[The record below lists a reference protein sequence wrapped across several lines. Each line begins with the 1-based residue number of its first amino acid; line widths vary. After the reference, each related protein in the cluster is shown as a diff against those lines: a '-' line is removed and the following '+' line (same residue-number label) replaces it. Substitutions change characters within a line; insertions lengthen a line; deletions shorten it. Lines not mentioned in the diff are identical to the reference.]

1 MRPFAVVS
9 STRLPTRA
17 AVSVEEPMK
26 SAEIREAFLR
36 FFEEQGHTRVAS
48 SSLIPGNDP
57 TLLFTNAGMNQFKD
71 CFLGQEKRAYT
82 RAVSSQKCVRAGGKH
97 NDLENVGYTARHH
110 TFFEMLGNFSFGD
123 YFKRD
128 AITYAWTFLTS
139 DKWLNLPKEKL
150 WVTVYATDDEAYDI
164 WTKEIGVPAERMV
177 RIGDNKGAPYASD
190 NFWTMGDTG
199 PCGPCTEIFYDHGA
213 DIWGGPP
220 GSPEEDGDRYIEIWN
235 NVFMQFNRTADGV
248 LHPLPAPS
256 VDTGMGLERVS
267 AVLQQVH
274 SNYEIDLFQNLLS
287 AAAKAI
293 GCSNDNQASLK
304 VVADHIRSCGFL
316 IADGVLPSNEGRG
329 YVLRRIIRRACRH
342 GNKLGAKGSFFYQ
355 IVAALVAEMGE
366 AFPELKSQQA
376 HIERV
381 LKAEEEQFAKTLEQG
396 LRILEQDLAQLQG
409 DVVPGDVVF
418 KLYDTYGFP
427 MDLTADIA
435 RERELTIDEAGFE
448 REMDAQRERARS
460 ASAFGMDY
468 NSLVKVDTATDFL
481 GYTTTEGQAKVI
493 ALYKDGQVVEQLG
506 EGEQGVVILDRTPF
520 YAESGG
526 QVGDSGY
533 LQAGA
538 VRFDVRDTTKTG
550 GAFLHHGVVASGAL
564 SVGAEVEAKVDAD
577 VQHATSLNH
586 SATHLL
592 HEALRQVLGDHVQ
605 QKGSLVDSQ
614 RLRFDFSH
622 FEAVKP
628 EQIKAL
634 EDIVNREV
642 RRNTEVLT
650 EVTDI
655 ETAKCKG
662 AMALFGEKYGDTVR
676 VLSMGGDFSVELCGG
691 IHAKRTGD
699 ISLFKIISEGGVAS
713 GVRRIEAVT
722 GAAALAYLN
731 AAEEQVKE
739 AAQLVKGN
747 RDNLIDKLSAVLE
760 RNRQLEKQLE
770 QLQAKAASAAG
781 DDLSNAAV
789 EVKGAKVLA
798 ARLDGQDGKAL
809 LALVDQLKN
818 KLGHAVILLGS
829 EHEGK
834 VVLVAGV
841 TKDLSSQL
849 KAGDLMKQA
858 AATVGGKGGGRPD
871 MAQGGGVDVAA
882 LDQALALAVPF
893 AEQGL

>member
-1 MRPFAVVS
+1 
-9 STRLPTRA
+9 
-17 AVSVEEPMK
+17 MK

-82 RAVSSQKCVRAGGKH
+82 RATSSQKCVRAGGK
-97 NDLENVGYTARHH
+97 NSDLENVGYTARHH

-123 YFKRD
+123 YFKKD
-128 AITYAWTFLTS
+128 AITFAWTFLTGVL
-139 DKWLNLPKEKL
+139 KLPKEKL

-164 WTKEIGVPAERMV
+164 WTQQIGVPVERMI

-256 VDTGMGLERVS
+256 VDTGMGLERIS
-267 AVLQQVH
+267 AVLQHVH
-274 SNYEIDLFQNLLS
+274 SNYEIDLFQSLLS
-287 AAAKAI
+287 ASAQAI
-293 GCSNDNQASLK
+293 GCTNDNQASLK

-396 LRILEQDLAQLQG
+396 LKILEQDLAELKG
-409 DVVPGDVVF
+409 SVVPGDVVF

-427 MDLTADIA
+427 MDLTGDIA
-435 RERELTIDEAGFE
+435 RERSLTLDEAGFE
-448 REMDAQRERARS
+448 REMEAQRVRARS
-460 ASAFGMDY
+460 ASSFGMDY
-468 NSLVKVDTATDFL
+468 NSLVKVDVATEFT
-481 GYTTTEGQAKVI
+481 GYSATSGSAKVV
-493 ALYKDGQVVEQLG
+493 ALYKEGQSVDVLN
-506 EGEQGVVILDRTPF
+506 EGEEGVVVLDQTPF

-526 QVGDSGY
+526 QVGDCGY
-533 LQAGA
+533 LKAAAG
-538 VRFDVRDTTKTG
+538 RFEVRDTTKTG
-550 GAFLHHGVVASGAL
+550 GAFLHHGVLAQGSL
-564 SVGAEVEAKVDAD
+564 LVGAQVDAQVAAD
-577 VQHATSLNH
+577 VRHATSLNH

-592 HEALRQVLGDHVQ
+592 HAALRQVLGEHVQ

-622 FEAVKP
+622 FEAIKP
-628 EQIKAL
+628 EQLKAL
-634 EDIVNREV
+634 EDIVNAEIRKNSAVE
-642 RRNTEVLT
+642 TE
-650 EVTDI
+650 ETDI
-655 ETAKCKG
+655 DTAKKKG
-662 AMALFGEKYGDTVR
+662 AMALFGEKYGDNVR

-691 IHAKRTGD
+691 IHANRTGD
-699 ISLFKIISEGGVAS
+699 IGLLKITSEGGVAS

-731 AAEEQVKE
+731 AAEEQLKE
-739 AAQLVKGN
+739 AANLIKGS

-760 RNRQLEKQLE
+760 RNRLLEKQLE

-781 DDLSNAAV
+781 DDLSASALD
-789 EVKGAKVLA
+789 VKGVKVLA
-798 ARLDGQDGKAL
+798 VRLDGQDGKAL

-818 KLGHAVILLGS
+818 KLGRAVILLGS
-829 EHEGK
+829 VHEEK

-841 TKDLSSQL
+841 TKDLTGQL

-858 AATVGGKGGGRPD
+858 AAAVGGKGGGRPD
-871 MAQGGGVDVAA
+871 MAQGGGIDAA
-882 LDQALALAVPF
+882 QLDAALALTVPF
-893 AEQGL
+893 VEQGV

>member
-1 MRPFAVVS
+1 
-9 STRLPTRA
+9 
-17 AVSVEEPMK
+17 MK

-82 RAVSSQKCVRAGGKH
+82 RATSSQKCVRAGGK
-97 NDLENVGYTARHH
+97 NSDLENVGYTARHH

-123 YFKRD
+123 YFKKD
-128 AITYAWTFLTS
+128 AINFAWTFLTGV
-139 DKWLNLPKEKL
+139 LNLPKDKL
-150 WVTVYATDDEAYDI
+150 WVTVYASDDEAYDI
-164 WTKEIGVPAERMV
+164 WTQDVGVPAERMI

-199 PCGPCTEIFYDHGA
+199 PCGPCTEIFYDHGPE
-213 DIWGGPP
+213 IWGGPP
-220 GSPEEDGDRYIEIWN
+220 GSPDEDGDRYIEIWN

-256 VDTGMGLERVS
+256 VDTGMGLERIS
-267 AVLQQVH
+267 AVMQHVN
-274 SNYEIDLFQNLLS
+274 SNYDIDLFQSLLT
-287 AAAKAI
+287 AAAQAI
-293 GCSNDNQASLK
+293 GCNNEGQASLK
-304 VVADHIRSCGFL
+304 VVADHIRSCSFL

-342 GNKLGAKGSFFYQ
+342 GNKLGATGNFFYK
-355 IVAALVAEMGE
+355 IVAALVAEMG
-366 AFPELKSQQA
+366 ASFPELVREQA
-376 HIERV
+376 NIERV
-381 LKAEEEQFAKTLEQG
+381 LKAEEEQFSKTLEQG
-396 LRILEQDLAQLQG
+396 LKILEQDLAELKG
-409 DVVPGDVVF
+409 TVVPGDVVF

-435 RERELTIDEAGFE
+435 RERNLTVDEEGFE
-448 REMDAQRERARS
+448 REMEAQRVRARS
-460 ASAFGMDY
+460 ARSFGLDY
-468 NSLVKVDTATDFL
+468 NTLVKVDVPTEFVGYNATHSS
-481 GYTTTEGQAKVI
+481 AKVI
-493 ALYKDGQVVEQLG
+493 ALYKEGQSVATLN
-506 EGEQGVVILDRTPF
+506 EGDEGVVVLDQTPF

-526 QVGDSGY
+526 QVGDCGY

-538 VRFDVRDTTKTG
+538 ARFDVRDTTKTG
-550 GAFLHHGVVASGAL
+550 GAFLHHGVVAAGGL
-564 SVGAEVEAKVDAD
+564 KVGETVEAQVDGD
-577 VQHATSLNH
+577 VRHATSLNH

-592 HEALRQVLGDHVQ
+592 HAALRQVLGEHVQ

-614 RLRFDFSH
+614 RMRFDFSH
-622 FEAVKP
+622 FEAIKP

-634 EDIVNREV
+634 EDIVNTEIRK
-642 RRNTEVLT
+642 NTPVET
-650 EVTDI
+650 EETDI
-655 ETAKCKG
+655 ETAKQKG
-662 AMALFGEKYGDTVR
+662 AMALFGEKYGDNVR

-699 ISLFKIISEGGVAS
+699 IGLMKIISEGGVAS
-713 GVRRIEAVT
+713 GIRRIEAVT

-731 AAEEQVKE
+731 AAEEQLKE
-739 AAQLVKGN
+739 AASLVKGS
-747 RDNLIDKLSAVLE
+747 RENLVDKLSAVLE

-781 DDLSNAAV
+781 DDLSSSAV
-789 EVKGAKVLA
+789 DVKGVKVLT

-818 KLGHAVILLGS
+818 KLGRAVILLGS
-829 EHEGK
+829 VHEDK

-841 TKDLSSQL
+841 TKDLTGQL

-858 AATVGGKGGGRPD
+858 AAAVGGKGGGRPD
-871 MAQGGGVDVAA
+871 MAQGGGVDAA
-882 LDQALALAVPF
+882 GLEAALALAVPF
-893 AEQGL
+893 AEQGI

>member
-1 MRPFAVVS
+1 
-9 STRLPTRA
+9 
-17 AVSVEEPMK
+17 MK

-36 FFEEQGHTRVAS
+36 FFEEQGHTRVPS
-48 SSLIPGNDP
+48 SSLVPNNDP

-82 RAVSSQKCVRAGGKH
+82 RATSSQKCVRAGGK
-97 NDLENVGYTARHH
+97 NSDLENVGYTARHH

-123 YFKRD
+123 YFKKD
-128 AITYAWTFLTS
+128 AINFAWTFLTGVL
-139 DKWLNLPKEKL
+139 KLPKEKL
-150 WVTVYATDDEAYDI
+150 WVTVYASDDEAYDI
-164 WTKEIGVPAERMV
+164 WTQDVGVPAERMI

-199 PCGPCTEIFYDHGA
+199 PCGPCTEIFYDHGPE
-213 DIWGGPP
+213 IWGGPP

-256 VDTGMGLERVS
+256 VDTGMGLERIS
-267 AVLQQVH
+267 AVMQHVN
-274 SNYEIDLFQNLLS
+274 SNYDIDLFQSLLK
-287 AAAKAI
+287 AAAQAI
-293 GCSNDNQASLK
+293 GCANEGQASLK
-304 VVADHIRSCGFL
+304 VVADHIRSCSFL

-342 GNKLGAKGSFFYQ
+342 GNKLGATGNFFYK

-366 AFPELKSQQA
+366 SFPELVREQA
-376 HIERV
+376 NIERV
-381 LKAEEEQFAKTLEQG
+381 LKAEEEQFSKTLEQG
-396 LRILEQDLAQLQG
+396 LKILEQDLAELKG
-409 DVVPGDVVF
+409 TVVPGDVVF

-435 RERELTIDEAGFE
+435 RERNLTVDEEGFE
-448 REMDAQRERARS
+448 REMEAQRVRARS
-460 ASAFGMDY
+460 ASSFGLDY
-468 NSLVKVDTATDFL
+468 NTLVKVDVPTEFTGYGATHSS
-481 GYTTTEGQAKVI
+481 AKVV
-493 ALYKDGQVVEQLG
+493 ALYKEGQSVTSLN
-506 EGEQGVVILDRTPF
+506 EGDEGVVVLDRTPF

-526 QVGDSGY
+526 QVGDCGY

-538 VRFDVRDTTKTG
+538 ARFDVRDTTKTG
-550 GAFLHHGVVASGAL
+550 GAFLHHGVVAAGGL
-564 SVGAEVEAKVDAD
+564 KVGETVEAQVDAD
-577 VQHATSLNH
+577 VRHATSLNH

-592 HEALRQVLGDHVQ
+592 HAALRQVLGEHVQ

-614 RLRFDFSH
+614 RMRFDFSH
-622 FEAVKP
+622 FEAIKP

-634 EDIVNREV
+634 EDIVNAEIRK
-642 RRNTEVLT
+642 NTPVET
-650 EVTDI
+650 EETDI
-655 ETAKCKG
+655 ETAKQKG
-662 AMALFGEKYGDTVR
+662 AMALFGEKYGDSVR

-691 IHAKRTGD
+691 IHAQRTGD
-699 ISLFKIISEGGVAS
+699 IGLMKITSEGGVAS

-731 AAEEQVKE
+731 AAEEQLKE
-739 AAQLVKGN
+739 AASLVKGS
-747 RDNLIDKLSAVLE
+747 RDNLVDKLSAVLE

-781 DDLSNAAV
+781 DDLSSSAV
-789 EVKGAKVLA
+789 DVKGVNVLA

-818 KLGHAVILLGS
+818 KLGRAVILLGS
-829 EHEGK
+829 VHEDK

-841 TKDLSSQL
+841 TKDLTGQL

-858 AATVGGKGGGRPD
+858 AAAVGGKGGGRPD
-871 MAQGGGVDVAA
+871 MAQGGGVDAAA
-882 LDQALALAVPF
+882 LDAALALTVPF
-893 AEQGL
+893 VEQGI

>member
-1 MRPFAVVS
+1 
-9 STRLPTRA
+9 
-17 AVSVEEPMK
+17 MK

-123 YFKRD
+123 YFKCD
-128 AITYAWTFLTS
+128 AITFAWTFLTS

-150 WVTVYATDDEAYDI
+150 WVTVYASDDEAYDI
-164 WTKEIGVPAERMV
+164 WTKEVGVPAERMV

-256 VDTGMGLERVS
+256 VDTGMGLERIS
-267 AVLQQVH
+267 AVMQHVH
-274 SNYEIDLFQNLLS
+274 SNYEIDLFQNLLA

-293 GCSNDNQASLK
+293 GCSNDGQASLK

-355 IVAALVAEMGE
+355 IVAALAAEMGE
-366 AFPELKSQQA
+366 AFPELKNQQA

-396 LRILEQDLAQLQG
+396 LRILEQDLAQLKG
-409 DVVPGDVVF
+409 NVVPGDVVF

-468 NSLVKVDTATDFL
+468 NSLVKVDTATDFV
-481 GYTTTEGQAKVI
+481 GYNATEGQGKVI
-493 ALYKDGQVVEQLG
+493 ALYKDGQSVDQLG
-506 EGEQGVVILDRTPF
+506 EGEEGVVVLDRTPF

-526 QVGDSGY
+526 QVGDTGY

-538 VRFDVRDTTKTG
+538 TRFDVRDTTKTG

-564 SVGAEVEAKVDAD
+564 VIGSPVEAKVDAD

-622 FEAVKP
+622 FEALKP

-642 RRNTEVLT
+642 RKNTPVET
-650 EVTDI
+650 EITDI
-655 ETAKCKG
+655 ETAKRKG

-739 AAQLVKGN
+739 VAQLVKGN

-858 AATVGGKGGGRPD
+858 AAAVGGKGGGRPD

>member
-1 MRPFAVVS
+1 
-9 STRLPTRA
+9 
-17 AVSVEEPMK
+17 MK

-48 SSLIPGNDP
+48 SSLIPNNDP

-71 CFLGQEKRAYT
+71 CFLGAEKRAYT

-128 AITYAWTFLTS
+128 AITFAWTFLTS
-139 DKWLNLPKEKL
+139 EKWLNLPKEKL

-164 WTKEIGVPAERMV
+164 WTKEVGVPAERMV

-199 PCGPCTEIFYDHGA
+199 PCGPCTEIFYDHGP

-267 AVLQQVH
+267 AVLQHVH

-293 GCSNDNQASLK
+293 GCSNEGQASLK

-366 AFPELKSQQA
+366 AFPELNSQQA

-396 LRILEQDLAQLQG
+396 LRILEQDLAQLEG

-468 NSLVKVDTATDFL
+468 NSLVKVDSATEFL
-481 GYTTTEGQAKVI
+481 GYEATEGQGKII
-493 ALYKDGQVVEQLG
+493 ALYKDGQAVDQLG
-506 EGEQGVVILDRTPF
+506 EGEQGVVVLDRTPF

-526 QVGDSGY
+526 QVGDTGY

-538 VRFDVRDTTKTG
+538 ARFDVRDTTKTG

-564 SVGAEVEAKVDAD
+564 VIGSPVEAKVDAD

-592 HEALRQVLGDHVQ
+592 HEALRQVLGEHVQ

-642 RRNTEVLT
+642 RKNTPVET
-650 EVTDI
+650 ELTDI
-655 ETAKCKG
+655 ETAKAKG

-789 EVKGAKVLA
+789 EVKGAKVIA

-858 AATVGGKGGGRPD
+858 AAAVGGKGGGRPD

>member
-9 STRLPTRA
+9 SIRRVA

-128 AITYAWTFLTS
+128 AITFAWTFLTS

-150 WVTVYATDDEAYDI
+150 WVTVYASDDEAYDI
-164 WTKEIGVPAERMV
+164 WTKEVGVPAERMV

-256 VDTGMGLERVS
+256 VDTGMGLERIS
-267 AVLQQVH
+267 AVMQHVH
-274 SNYEIDLFQNLLS
+274 SNYQIDLFQSLLA

-293 GCSNDNQASLK
+293 GCSNDEQPSLK

-342 GNKLGAKGSFFYQ
+342 GNKLGATGSFFHK

-381 LKAEEEQFAKTLEQG
+381 LKTEEEQFAKTLEQG

-409 DVVPGDVVF
+409 KVVPGDVVF

-448 REMDAQRERARS
+448 REMEAQRERARS

-481 GYTTTEGQAKVI
+481 GYDATEGQGKVI
-493 ALYKDGQVVEQLG
+493 ALYKDGQAVEQLG
-506 EGEQGVVILDRTPF
+506 EGEEGVVILDRTPF

-526 QVGDSGY
+526 QVGDCGY

-538 VRFDVRDTTKTG
+538 ARFDVRDTTKTG

-564 SVGAEVEAKVDAD
+564 TVGAAVDARVDAD

-592 HEALRQVLGDHVQ
+592 HEALRQVLGEHVQ

-642 RRNTEVLT
+642 RRNTEVQT
-650 EVTDI
+650 ELTDI
-655 ETAKCKG
+655 ETAKAKG

-676 VLSMGGDFSVELCGG
+676 VLSMGGNFSVELCGG

-841 TKDLSSQL
+841 TKDLSGQL

-858 AATVGGKGGGRPD
+858 AAAVGGKGGGRPD

-882 LDQALALAVPF
+882 LDNALALAVPF